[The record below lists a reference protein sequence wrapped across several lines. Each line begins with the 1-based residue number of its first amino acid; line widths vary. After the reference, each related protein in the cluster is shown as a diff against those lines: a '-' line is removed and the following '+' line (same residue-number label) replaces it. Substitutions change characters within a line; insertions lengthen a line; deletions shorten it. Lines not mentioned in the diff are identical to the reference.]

1 MSEYEYGIKEKYEK
15 AGYKFLFDAVGE
27 SIKRVNRKV
36 AVQCGIPVEY
46 LFGVQGECIDGS
58 VGLSRWLMF
67 DLRGKEV
74 NHEEAL

>member
-15 AGYKFLFDAVGE
+15 AGYKFLFDAVRE

-46 LFGVQGECIDGS
+46 LFGVQGE
-58 VGLSRWLMF
+58 
-67 DLRGKEV
+67 
-74 NHEEAL
+74 